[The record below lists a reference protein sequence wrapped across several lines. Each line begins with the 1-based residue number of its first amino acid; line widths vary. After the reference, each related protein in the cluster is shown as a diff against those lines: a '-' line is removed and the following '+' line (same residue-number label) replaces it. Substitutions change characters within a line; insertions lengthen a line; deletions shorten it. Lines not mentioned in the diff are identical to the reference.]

1 MAINYPINPEIGDTF
16 ESGGTTWQW
25 DGTAWNVVP
34 SGTGDNKFTTIQA
47 DTGSTTADGTAD
59 VLTLAGGTDI
69 ATSITGDTV
78 TFNFTG
84 EAGGG
89 AGDVF
94 KNVVSDDGTAV
105 ASGNNDTLSIL
116 GGTNI
121 STAIATD
128 TKNVAINMDAFDIG
142 FLSNVSNAAAST
154 GQVLKWD
161 GAQWA
166 PGSDVASGG
175 GGDTTSVIAPFAF
188 ANVGGVNGSGTNI
201 TFGSWNAGTGI
212 LTFTFSVE
220 QANANYIVVTDGEFT
235 DDGALVQISNKATT
249 GFDATFYNGSGGVTT
264 PSTVNR
270 FTVMV
275 YGSTPTIDVSVGAN
289 ADTLDGFEGTY
300 YLDYN
305 NFVNTPSVVT
315 LTDFSVGNELP
326 AAGDGAISYDNTTG
340 VFRYT
345 PPTAAGIGALTSISL
360 DGVSDVSIT
369 SVADNNLLAYDSST
383 SEWINQTPT
392 EAGFASVATSGLYS
406 DLSGTPII
414 PADLSDLTDTTGL
427 IPTDLT
433 DLGIVDGADG
443 QVLTTDGAGNFTFT
457 TVTSG
462 GVTQNLF
469 ATISADS
476 GSTTAN
482 SATDT
487 LTVAGGSSISTA
499 ISGDTLTI
507 NYNGAAGV
515 QNFDDL
521 QDAQSANLATIDEFV
536 VRSGMHFEVDNIGAT
551 AYTFE
556 PLYSG
561 SNPTITVISGMQI
574 SFKLNVGGHP
584 FEIQDN
590 TLTALTQNIIHVAED
605 GTVTSGS
612 SANGQHDSGTLIWS
626 IPENTSGTYAYE
638 CTLHPAM
645 VGAINIKRLSTL

>member
-16 ESGGTTWQW
+16 ESGETTWQW
-25 DGTAWNVVP
+25 DGTAWNVVA
-34 SGTGDNKFTTIQA
+34 SGTGDSKFTTIQA

-84 EAGGG
+84 EAGG

-105 ASGNNDTLSIL
+105 AAGNNDTLNIL

-128 TKNVAINMDAFDIG
+128 TKNVAINLDSFPIG
-142 FLSNVSNAAAST
+142 FLSDVSSNAPST

-166 PGSDVASGG
+166 PGADITSGG
-175 GGDTTSVIAPFAF
+175 
-188 ANVGGVNGSGTNI
+188 
-201 TFGSWNAGTGI
+201 AG
-212 LTFTFSVE
+212 L
-220 QANANYIVVTDGEFT
+220 D
-235 DDGALVQISNKATT
+235 
-249 GFDATFYNGSGGVTT
+249 
-264 PSTVNR
+264 
-270 FTVMV
+270 
-275 YGSTPTIDVSVGAN
+275 
-289 ADTLDGFEGTY
+289 ADTLDGFDSTY

-305 NFVNTPSVVT
+305 NFTNTPSVLT
-315 LTDFSVGNELP
+315 LTDISVGNELT
-326 AAGDGAISYDNTTG
+326 ATGNGAISYDNTTG

-360 DGVSDVSIT
+360 DGVSDISIT